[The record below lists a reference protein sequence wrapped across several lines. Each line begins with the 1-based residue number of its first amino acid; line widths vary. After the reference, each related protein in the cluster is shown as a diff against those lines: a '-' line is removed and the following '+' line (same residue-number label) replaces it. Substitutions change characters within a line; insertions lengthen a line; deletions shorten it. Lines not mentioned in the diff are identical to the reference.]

1 MTDDEPGLNDADY
14 SEFAWGRFRRNL
26 KWMAAAS
33 IVTAATAVAWMHYYG
48 GGLTIAITLATA
60 LGVGLT
66 VFMAAALMGLV
77 FLSSGSGHD
86 DDVDAQGKDS
96 ATRR

>member
-1 MTDDEPGLNDADY
+1 
-14 SEFAWGRFRRNL
+14 
-26 KWMAAAS
+26 MALAS
-33 IVTAATAVAWMHYYG
+33 VITAAVAVAWVHYYG
-48 GGLTIAITLATA
+48 GGLTLAVTLATA

-86 DDVDAQGKDS
+86 EAVNAQGKKSLTQHD
-96 ATRR
+96 RRD